1 MYELREITFGS
12 GAEGDAAVMRCD
24 WHLFHTAAW
33 LDFIEQ
39 TQPVRR
45 RIYGIYGGEEL
56 VGYLPG
62 FELRKGPVRIFGSP
76 FPGWTTAYLGPALT
90 AGVETAALFPALAT
104 ALRRA
109 GFAHVEL
116 RPQSLNREGAVAAG
130 FRVCPYETQVAE
142 VAADPE
148 GILATF
154 TKEGRR
160 NVRLARRDGLR
171 AVTTTEASFV
181 DRYYDQ
187 LQAVFAKHGLPPTY
201 PRRRVEKL
209 WELLM
214 PTGRMICLEVR
225 RDDRCLATGID
236 LVGNGWLHSFGSAA
250 SQDRED
256 LKSYPNELRRYQG
269 MCEAAA
275 RGIRHY
281 DLTGVR
287 AYKAKFGARVVD
299 VPVLMLSNP
308 LLRAGREVFRGLNR
322 LGSRVRGPRGV
333 GGVGESG

>member
-1 MYELREITFGS
+1 MYELREISFGS
-12 GAEGDAAVMRCD
+12 GAEWDAALGRCD
-24 WHLFHTAAW
+24 RWSLFHTAAW

-45 RIYGIYGGEEL
+45 RVYGIYGREEL

-62 FELRKGPVRIFGSP
+62 FELKMGPVRIFGSP
-76 FPGWTTAYLGPALT
+76 FPGWTTAYLGPALV
-90 AGVETAALFPALAT
+90 AGVDTAALFPALA
-104 ALRRA
+104 AGLRRA
-109 GFAHVEL
+109 GFAHAEL
-116 RPQSLNREGAVAAG
+116 RPQELPLEGAAAAG
-130 FRVCPYETQVAE
+130 FRVCPYETQIAE

-148 GILATF
+148 EILATF

-171 AVTTTEASFV
+171 VEITTEATFV

-187 LQAVFAKHGLPPTY
+187 LSAVFAKQGLPPTY

-214 PTGRMICLEVR
+214 PTGRMLCLQVLK
-225 RDDRCLATGID
+225 DDRCLATGID
-236 LVGNGWLHSFGSAA
+236 LVGHDWLHSFGSAA
-250 SQDRED
+250 SQDREE

-287 AYKAKFGARVVD
+287 AYKAKFGAHILD

-308 LLRAGREVFRGLNR
+308 LLRAGREVFRGLNTLRMR
-322 LGSRVRGPRGV
+322 LRGRRPAGE
-333 GGVGESG
+333 GESA